1 MVNCMKYV
9 VNRMT
14 VFNDSKVYL
23 ILSKRGRTYN
33 FYIID
38 DAIIDVNEYVLYRN
52 NIGKKSISM
61 LIVLLSR

>member
-1 MVNCMKYV
+1 MKYV

-23 ILSKRGRTYN
+23 IFSKRGRTYN

-38 DAIIDVNEYVLYRN
+38 DAIIDVNKYVFIEITLERN
-52 NIGKKSISM
+52 PSAC
-61 LIVLLSR
+61 